1 MLSYFQL
8 SSLTPQ
14 SIINFGYSI
23 FVSFKK
29 NEVNLK
35 FPLKN
40 VITME
45 CTCVHINFI
54 LCILFRCAD

>member
-45 CTCVHINFI
+45 CTCTYKFHIVYFVSM
-54 LCILFRCAD
+54 C